1 MYVYPNSILL
11 KVKDLIFVSSLITS
25 PFGSHPKGLFLFH
38 NLILKIMRTLYKI
51 IIKIASAN
59 TNYNRKGKQN
69 NIKGELQSNDIQSL
83 FLQMYSAENDNL
95 FI

>member
-1 MYVYPNSILL
+1 MHPNLL
-11 KVKDLIFVSSLITS
+11 LPKVKDLIFVIVSSIS

-38 NLILKIMRTLYKI
+38 NLILKTMRTLYKI

-69 NIKGELQSNDIQSL
+69 NLKGELQSNDIQSL